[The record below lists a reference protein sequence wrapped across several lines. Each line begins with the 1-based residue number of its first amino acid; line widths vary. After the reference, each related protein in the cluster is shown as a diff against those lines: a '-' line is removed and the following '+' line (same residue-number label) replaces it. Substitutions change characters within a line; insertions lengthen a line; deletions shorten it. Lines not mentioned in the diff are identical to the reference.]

1 MMTYRNS
8 LPTLTLLAV
17 LMTLLSGCA
26 SINLDTHV
34 AETPEQALTIA
45 ADENDPQRA
54 QRYLLRI
61 ASDYQNKGNHT
72 AARKILRHNLLKSA
86 KGQPLEQ
93 QRLLAM
99 ASAIELDDRAW
110 AKELAATGNAE
121 DFLNYPSDLLPRAA
135 NLQAQTYA
143 LAGKPLDAATTL
155 ILLGQTDSS
164 TSPQSIH
171 DKIWSQLKNVSST
184 KLQANTDNAI
194 GFENQG
200 WLELAMTLRNT
211 DGNLDAQGR
220 LIREWQNNWPGHPA
234 AQTLPKDLALM
245 ADISSLR
252 PENIVLALPLNG
264 PLASA
269 GKAIRDGFIAAYYND
284 ISANRSKT
292 DIRVVD
298 TTNQSFRDLYSKL
311 SSGNADLI
319 VGPLEKD
326 GLTELADM
334 NTLPVPV
341 LGLNYLPSDSK
352 APSGLYQYGLSAE
365 DEARQ
370 IAEQLAADNI
380 TRILAL
386 IPNGEWGDRVT
397 SALTNKLQET
407 GVTALHVQRFIPED
421 NLRAITADVLGVTA
435 SRQRAIDVERT
446 IGLNVEFEPRPRQD
460 AEAIVMVA
468 APTIARQFKP
478 LFAFYFAGNLPVY
491 APSITY
497 EGIPNPSRDRDLNN
511 VIFTDIPWVLAGDNP
526 LRSDAEQYLSGTK
539 GQLGRLFAMG
549 ADAWQLSKRL
559 PLLQQV
565 KDAAID
571 GHTGTLTMAP
581 SGAIHREQLWA
592 KFVNGTPEILE
603 TKSPDALV
611 SDE

>member
-1 MMTYRNS
+1 MTYRNS

>member
-1 MMTYRNS
+1 MMTHRNS
-8 LPTLTLLAV
+8 LPMFTLLTV
-17 LMTLLSGCA
+17 LMILFSGCA

-34 AETPEQALTIA
+34 ADTPEQALAIA
-45 ADENDPQRA
+45 ADENDTQRA

-61 ASDYQNKGNHT
+61 AGNYQSKGNHT
-72 AARKILRHNLLKSA
+72 AARTILRHDLLKSA
-86 KGQPLEQ
+86 KGQALEQ

-99 ASAIELDDRAW
+99 ASAIELEDRAW
-110 AKELAATGNAE
+110 AKELAATIDTEN
-121 DFLNYPSDLLPRAA
+121 FLNYPSDLLPRAA
-135 NLQAQTYA
+135 NLQAQTQA
-143 LAGKPLDAATTL
+143 LAGKPFEAAMTL
-155 ILLGQTDSS
+155 ILLGQADSS
-164 TSPQSIH
+164 VGPQSVH
-171 DKIWSQLKNVSST
+171 DKIWNQLKNVDSK
-184 KLQANTDNAI
+184 KLQANTNNAI

-200 WLELAMTLRNT
+200 WLELAMTLRNS

-220 LIREWQNNWPGHPA
+220 LIRQWQNNWPGHPA
-234 AQTLPKDLALM
+234 AQTLPKELALM
-245 ADISSLR
+245 ADISSSR
-252 PENIVLALPLNG
+252 PENIVLALPLEG

-269 GKAIRDGFIAAYYND
+269 GKAIRDGFIAAYYKD
-284 ISANRSKT
+284 TSTNRSKT

-298 TTNQSFRDLYSKL
+298 TADRPFRDLYSEL
-311 SSGNADLI
+311 SNSKVDLI

-341 LGLNYLPSDSK
+341 LGLNYLPGDSK
-352 APSGLYQYGLSAE
+352 APDGLYQYGLSAE

-370 IAEQLAADNI
+370 IAEQLAEDGI

-386 IPNGEWGDRVT
+386 IPNGEWGDRV
-397 SALTNKLQET
+397 SAALTNKLQET
-407 GVTALHVQRFIPED
+407 GVTALHVQRFFPED

-435 SRQRAIDVERT
+435 SRQRAINVERT

-497 EGIPNPSRDRDLNN
+497 EGVPNPSRDRDLNN
-511 VIFTDIPWVLAGDNP
+511 VMFTDIPWVLAEDNP
-526 LRSDAEQYLSGTK
+526 LRGDAEQYLSGTK

-571 GHTGTLTMAP
+571 GHTGTLTMTPA
-581 SGAIHREQLWA
+581 GAIHREQLWA
-592 KFVNGTPEILE
+592 KFVNGTPEVL
-603 TKSPDALV
+603 KSKAPDTLV
-611 SDE
+611 LGE

>member
-1 MMTYRNS
+1 MMTNRNS
-8 LPTLTLLAV
+8 LPTFTLLVV
-17 LMTLLSGCA
+17 LMTLFSGCA

-34 AETPEQALTIA
+34 AETPEQALSIA

-61 ASDYQNKGNHT
+61 ASNYQTKGDHA
-72 AARKILRHNLLKSA
+72 AARKILLHDLLKSA
-86 KGQPLEQ
+86 EGQLLEQ

-99 ASAIELDDRAW
+99 VSAIELEDRTW
-110 AKELAATGNAE
+110 AEELAATSKTE
-121 DFLNYPSDLLPRAA
+121 DFLQYPSDLLARAA
-135 NLQAQTYA
+135 NLQAQTQA
-143 LAGKPLDAATTL
+143 LAGEPLDAAMTL

-164 TSPQSIH
+164 TSPQNIH
-171 DKIWSQLKNVSST
+171 DRIWNQLKTVDSQE
-184 KLQANTDNAI
+184 LQASNNKAI

-200 WLELAMTLRNT
+200 WLELASTLRNT
-211 DGNLDAQGR
+211 SGNLDAQGR
-220 LIREWQNNWPGHPA
+220 LIRQWQNNWPGHPA
-234 AQTLPKDLALM
+234 AQTLPKELALM
-245 ADISSLR
+245 ADISSSR

-269 GKAIRDGFIAAYYND
+269 GKAIRDGFIAAYYD
-284 ISANRSKT
+284 DSTNRSKT

-298 TTNQSFRDLYSKL
+298 TTNQSFLELYGKL
-311 SSGNADLI
+311 STSNADLI
-319 VGPLEKD
+319 VGPLEKA
-326 GLTELADM
+326 GLTELSEM

-341 LGLNYLPSDSK
+341 LGLNYLPNDHK
-352 APSGLYQYGLSAE
+352 APDGLYQYGLSAE

-370 IAEQLAADNI
+370 IARQLAKDNI

-386 IPNGEWGDRVT
+386 IPSGEWGDRVT
-397 SALTNKLQET
+397 TALTNKLEET
-407 GVTALHVQRFIPED
+407 GVTVLHVQRFFPED

-497 EGIPNPSRDRDLNN
+497 EGVPNPSRDRDLNN
-511 VIFTDIPWVLAGDNP
+511 VIFTDIPWVLAEDNP
-526 LRSDAEQYLSGTK
+526 LRSDAEKYLSGTK

-565 KDAAID
+565 KDAAIN

-592 KFVNGTPEILE
+592 KFVNGSPEVLE

-611 SDE
+611 SGE

>member
-1 MMTYRNS
+1 MTNRNALS
-8 LPTLTLLAV
+8 TITLLVV
-17 LMTLLSGCA
+17 LTSLFSGCA
-26 SINLDTHV
+26 SINLDTHI
-34 AETPEQALTIA
+34 AETPEQALSIA

-54 QRYLLRI
+54 QRYLLRT
-61 ASDYQNKGNHT
+61 ASNYQTKGDHT
-72 AARKILRHNLLKSA
+72 AARNILRHTLLKSTE
-86 KGQPLEQ
+86 GQLREQ

-99 ASAIELDDRAW
+99 ASAIELEDQEW
-110 AKELAATGNAE
+110 AQELANTSKVE
-121 DFLNYPSDLLPRAA
+121 DFLQYPSDMLARAA
-135 NLQAQTYA
+135 NLQAQTLA
-143 LAGKPLDAATTL
+143 LAGEPLDSAMTL
-155 ILLGQTDSS
+155 ILLAQTDSS
-164 TSPQSIH
+164 TSPQNIH
-171 DKIWSQLKNVSST
+171 DRIWSQLKTVGNQELQTSNT
-184 KLQANTDNAI
+184 KAI

-200 WLELAMTLRNT
+200 WLELASTLRNT
-211 DGNLDAQGR
+211 GGNLDAQGK
-220 LIREWQNNWPGHPA
+220 LIRQWQNNWPGHPA
-234 AQTLPKDLALM
+234 AQTLPKELALM
-245 ADISSLR
+245 ADISSSR

-284 ISANRSKT
+284 QSANRSKT

-298 TTNQSFRDLYSKL
+298 TANQPFLDLYRKL
-311 SSGNADLI
+311 SNGNTDLI
-319 VGPLEKD
+319 VGPLEKT
-326 GLTELADM
+326 GLAELSEM

-341 LGLNYLPSDSK
+341 LGLNYLPNDHK
-352 APSGLYQYGLSAE
+352 APNGLYQYGLSAE

-370 IAEQLAADNI
+370 IAEQLAKDKV

-397 SALTNKLQET
+397 TALTDKLEEI
-407 GVTALHVQRFIPED
+407 GVTALHVQRFFPED

-491 APSITY
+491 GPSITY
-497 EGIPNPSRDRDLNN
+497 EGVPNPSRDRDLNN
-511 VIFTDIPWVLAGDNP
+511 VIFTDIPWVLAENDNP

-565 KDAAID
+565 KDAAIN

-592 KFVNGTPEILE
+592 RFVNGSPEVLE

-611 SDE
+611 PGE

>member
-8 LPTLTLLAV
+8 LPTFTLVAV
-17 LMTLLSGCA
+17 LIALFSGCA
-26 SINLDTHV
+26 TINLDTHV
-34 AETPEQALTIA
+34 AESPEQALSVA
-45 ADENDPQRA
+45 AAENDPQRA

-72 AARKILRHNLLKSA
+72 AARKILQHEQFKSA
-86 KGQPLEQ
+86 DGQLLEQ

-99 ASAIELDDRAW
+99 SSAIELEDRAW
-110 AKELAATGNAE
+110 AKELAATGNTE

-135 NLQAQTYA
+135 NLQAQTQA
-143 LAGKPLDAATTL
+143 LAGKPLAAATTL
-155 ILLGQTDSS
+155 ILLGQADSS
-164 TSPQSIH
+164 TSPQSVH
-171 DKIWSQLKNVSST
+171 DKIWNQLKNVNSAE
-184 KLQANTDNAI
+184 LQANADDAI

-211 DGNLDAQGR
+211 DGNLDVQGR
-220 LIREWQNNWPGHPA
+220 LIRQWQNNWPGHPA
-234 AQTLPKDLALM
+234 AQTLPNELALM
-245 ADISSLR
+245 ADISSSR

-269 GKAIRDGFIAAYYND
+269 GKAIRDGFISAYYND
-284 ISANRSKT
+284 TSANRSKT

-298 TTNQSFRDLYSKL
+298 TANQSFRNLYSEL
-311 SSGNADLI
+311 SSSKADLI
-319 VGPLEKD
+319 VGPLEKE

-352 APSGLYQYGLSAE
+352 APNGLYQYGLSAE

-370 IAEQLAADNI
+370 IAEQLAEDNI

-407 GVTALHVQRFIPED
+407 GVTALQVQRFFPED

-491 APSITY
+491 APSISY
-497 EGIPNPSRDRDLNN
+497 EGVPNPSRDRDLND
-511 VIFTDIPWVLAGDNP
+511 VMFTDIPWVLAEDNP

-565 KDAAID
+565 KDAAIN
-571 GHTGTLTMAP
+571 GHTGILTMAP

-603 TKSPDALV
+603 SKSPDALV
-611 SDE
+611 SGE

>member
-269 GKAIRDGFIAAYYND
+269 GKAIRDGFISAYYND

-298 TTNQSFRDLYSKL
+298 TTNQSFRNLYSKL

>member
-8 LPTLTLLAV
+8 LPTFTLLAV
-17 LMTLLSGCA
+17 LMTLFSGCA
-26 SINLDTHV
+26 SINLETHV
-34 AETPEQALTIA
+34 AETPEQALSIA

-61 ASDYQNKGNHT
+61 ASDYQEKGNHL
-72 AARKILRHNLLKSA
+72 AARKILRHDLLKSA
-86 KGQPLEQ
+86 MGQPQEQ
-93 QRLLAM
+93 RRLLAM
-99 ASAIELDDRAW
+99 ASTIELEDHDW
-110 AKELAATGNAE
+110 AKELAATSETE
-121 DFLNYPSDLLPRAA
+121 DFLNYPSDLLARAA
-135 NLQAQTYA
+135 HLQAQTQS
-143 LAGKPLDAATTL
+143 LAGKPLDAAMTL

-164 TSPQSIH
+164 TSPQKLH
-171 DKIWSQLKNVSST
+171 DKIWNQLKSVSAT
-184 KLQANTDNAI
+184 KLQSSTSNAI

-200 WLELAMTLRNT
+200 WLELASTLSNA

-220 LIREWQNNWPGHPA
+220 LIRQWQNNWPGHPA
-234 AQTLPKDLALM
+234 AQTLPKELALM
-245 ADISSLR
+245 ADISSSR

-284 ISANRSKT
+284 SSANRSKT

-298 TTNQSFRDLYSKL
+298 TANQSFRDLYNKL
-311 SSGNADLI
+311 STSKADLI
-319 VGPLEKD
+319 VGPLEKS
-326 GLTELADM
+326 GLAELSDM

-352 APSGLYQYGLSAE
+352 APNGLYQYGLSAE

-370 IAEQLAADNI
+370 IAQQLAEHNI
-380 TRILAL
+380 SRILAL
-386 IPNGEWGDRVT
+386 IPNGEWGDRVAA
-397 SALTNKLQET
+397 ALTTKLQET
-407 GVTALHVQRFIPED
+407 GVTALQVQRFFPED

-497 EGIPNPSRDRDLNN
+497 EGVPNPSRDRDLND
-511 VIFTDIPWVLAGDNP
+511 VIFTDIPWVLAEDNP

-565 KDAAID
+565 KDAAIN
-571 GHTGTLTMAP
+571 GHTGTLTMDP
-581 SGAIHREQLWA
+581 SGSIHREQLWA
-592 KFVNGTPEILE
+592 KFINGTPEVLE
-603 TKSPDALV
+603 TKTPDAIV